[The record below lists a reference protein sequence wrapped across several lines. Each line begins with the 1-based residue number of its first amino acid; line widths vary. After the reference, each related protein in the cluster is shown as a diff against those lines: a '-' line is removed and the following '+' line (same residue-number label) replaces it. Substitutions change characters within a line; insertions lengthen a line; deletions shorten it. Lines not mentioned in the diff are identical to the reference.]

1 MGLDLWFRDDV
12 LRILG
17 AVVTGVGG
25 ATAAN
30 KPLDEQYAAAY
41 RQGFEDAVRAVG
53 VGFGV
58 VERKHSRLE
67 SWRVGR
73 LEDW

>member
-17 AVVTGVGG
+17 AVVTSTGQ
-25 ATAAN
+25 TMAAN
-30 KPLDEQYAAAY
+30 QSVDREYAAAY
-41 RQGFEDAVRAVG
+41 RQGFEDAVRAVA

-58 VERKHSRLE
+58 AERRIGRGDG
-67 SWRVGR
+67 WRNGR
-73 LEDW
+73 LQDW

>member
-17 AVVTGVGG
+17 AVAAGMSG
-25 ATAAN
+25 AVAAN
-30 KPLDEQYAAAY
+30 RPLDEEYAVAY
-41 RQGFEDAVRAVG
+41 RQGFEDAMRAVA

-58 VERKHSRLE
+58 ATRKN
-67 SWRVGR
+67 GR
-73 LEDW
+73 TEEWDKRSLVDW